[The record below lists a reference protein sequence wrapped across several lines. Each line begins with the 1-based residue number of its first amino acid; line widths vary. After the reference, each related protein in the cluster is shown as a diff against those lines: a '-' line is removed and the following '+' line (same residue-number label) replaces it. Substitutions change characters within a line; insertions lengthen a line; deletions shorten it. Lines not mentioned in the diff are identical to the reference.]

1 MERKL
6 IIGTRG
12 SKLALAQSEMVADS
26 LRKAHPGLEV
36 ELQIISTVGDR
47 TQASGI
53 ALSAVG
59 DKGLFIKELEVAL
72 LEKQVDLAVHSC
84 KDLPSVT
91 ADGLS
96 LAAFPEREQPW
107 DALVLPA
114 SAAAPAQRYVD
125 QQLSVLPPNAHV
137 GTSSLR
143 RTSQLLALRPDLRI
157 SDLRGNIDTRL
168 RKLDEGQYDA
178 IILAS
183 AGLLRIGL
191 EARISQYF
199 PADLMVP
206 AVSQGILAIEC
217 RADDAETL
225 ALLSV
230 LDDPQSRKAAL
241 AERAFLRRLEGG
253 CQVPMGANAQL
264 QADGSLEIKGM
275 VGSRD
280 GRTIIK
286 SVRNAAGDPEALGE
300 ALAEELLAQGAASLI
315 EAL

>member
-1 MERKL
+1 MERRL

-12 SKLALAQSEMVADS
+12 SKLALAQSESIADT
-26 LRKAHPGLEV
+26 LRQAHPGLVV

-47 TQASGI
+47 SQASGV
-53 ALSAVG
+53 ALSALG

-72 LEKQVDLAVHSC
+72 LDKSIDLAVHSC

-96 LAAFPEREQPW
+96 LVAFPVREQPW
-107 DALVLPA
+107 DALVLPVGA
-114 SAAAPAQRYVD
+114 QAPAQREVD
-125 QQLSVLPPNAHV
+125 AQLSALPLKAHV

-143 RTSQLLALRPDLRI
+143 RKSQLLALRPDLQV
-157 SDLRGNIDTRL
+157 SDLRGNVDTRL

-178 IILAS
+178 IILAA

-199 PADLMVP
+199 PAEQMVP
-206 AVSQGILAIEC
+206 AVAQGILGIEC
-217 RADDAETL
+217 RADDPEVQTL
-225 ALLSV
+225 LAV
-230 LDDPQSRKAAL
+230 LDDVSARKAAL

-253 CQVPMGANAQL
+253 CQVPMGAYAQM
-264 QADGSLEIKGM
+264 AGDGSLSVTGM

-280 GRTIIK
+280 GATIIK
-286 SVRNAAGDPEALGE
+286 GERKATGDPEALGE
-300 ALAEELLAQGAASLI
+300 ALAEDLLAQGAAALI
-315 EAL
+315 EAV